1 MQTELFLFNKINSA
15 LHKTLKW
22 ESLWTDLLLLY
33 FLFPFPLLLV
43 AQHQAINISKT
54 KHHKVC
60 SRKLLNI
67 RQRNQKS
74 PPSWASQI
82 QEPILI
88 TVMKNGLTLWITI
101 SLMPPHS
108 SRSLDYWRV
117 VHRHRQKYS
126 KSNLKTKRSENGR
139 SQKITARW
147 KPVLFN
153 NALYRLELFYENIC
167 NYYTHCLNFFTEWL

>member
-1 MQTELFLFNKINSA
+1 MQTELFLFNEINSA

-54 KHHKVC
+54 KHHKVY
-60 SRKLLNI
+60 SRKLLKI

-82 QEPILI
+82 QEPLLI

-101 SLMPPHS
+101 SLTTTFIPIVGLLTGGS
-108 SRSLDYWRV
+108 QTQANRLEIEFKDETVRKW
-117 VHRHRQKYS
+117 
-126 KSNLKTKRSENGR
+126 TFSENNSKMKTGLI
-139 SQKITARW
+139 Q
-147 KPVLFN
+147 
-153 NALYRLELFYENIC
+153 
-167 NYYTHCLNFFTEWL
+167 